1 MQDLEGDMLRTVA
14 ALRRAV
20 DFLHDYD
27 KLQAALRIDRDGGH
41 PSALTVYAQDGLAA
55 AHRVLDGLRAPTDGP
70 GRLPTDGPG
79 RSPNGRAPARTEP
92 RIPAQRIPHDRHGDP
107 GE

>member
-1 MQDLEGDMLRTVA
+1 MLDLEGDMLRAVA
-14 ALRRAV
+14 ALSRAV

-27 KLQAALRIDRDGGH
+27 KLQAALRIDGDGGH
-41 PSALTVYAQDGLAA
+41 PSALTVYAEDGLAA
-55 AHRVLDGLRAPTDGP
+55 AHRVLDGLREPN
-70 GRLPTDGPG
+70 RS
-79 RSPNGRAPARTEP
+79 SPNGRAPTRTEP

>member
-1 MQDLEGDMLRTVA
+1 MQDLEGDMLRAVA

-20 DFLHDYD
+20 DFLHEYD
-27 KLQAALRIDRDGGH
+27 KLQAALRIDDGGGH
-41 PSALTVYAQDGLAA
+41 PSALTVYTEDGLAA
-55 AHRVLDGLRAPTDGP
+55 AHRVLDGLRDPA
-70 GRLPTDGPG
+70 GREPAG
-79 RSPNGRAPARTEP
+79 RSPNGRVPTRIEP

>member
-1 MQDLEGDMLRTVA
+1 MQDLEGDMLRAVA

-27 KLQAALRIDRDGGH
+27 KLQAALRIDRVGGH
-41 PSALTVYAQDGLAA
+41 ASALTVYAEDGLAA
-55 AHRVLDGLRAPTDGP
+55 ANRVLDGLREPSGS
-70 GRLPTDGPG
+70 
-79 RSPNGRAPARTEP
+79 SPNGRVPTRTEP
-92 RIPAQRIPHDRHGDP
+92 RIPTQRIPHDRHGDP